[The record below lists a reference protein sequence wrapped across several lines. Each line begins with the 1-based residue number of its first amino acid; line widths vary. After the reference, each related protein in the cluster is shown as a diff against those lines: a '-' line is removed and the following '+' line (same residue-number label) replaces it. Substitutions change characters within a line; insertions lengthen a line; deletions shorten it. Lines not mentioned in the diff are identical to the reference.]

1 MERSISVTDRVED
14 EIIARMILEKV
25 SQRQKAR
32 AKEQAGRDIEAEG
45 VLALLLG
52 QIVKETQEAEI
63 LARMWLA
70 DVAESL
76 EVSESASGVV

>member
-1 MERSISVTDRVED
+1 MNDK
-14 EIIARMILEKV
+14 EKV
-25 SQRQKAR
+25 KRRSKPFS
-32 AKEQAGRDIEAEG
+32 KCGEAGRDIEAEG
-45 VLALLLG
+45 VLVLLLG